1 MTALSRRDFLKLA
14 AVTGVVVSLGGCSL
28 LSPPAKLPDAS
39 HCAATGPGPDTEFDY
54 IVVGSGA
61 GGGPLAAN
69 LALAGYRV
77 LLLEAGGDTENA
89 HYSVPAFH
97 PLSTEDKDLQWN
109 YFVRHYATTVV
120 KIRTRS
126 EIRTEAFGIREPA
139 RSEAARRTMP

>member
-1 MTALSRRDFLKLA
+1 MMEDPMTPLTRRHFLKLA
-14 AVTGVVVSLGGCSL
+14 AATGIVVSLGGCSL
-28 LSPPAKLPDAS
+28 LSPSSKLPDAS
-39 HCAATGPGPDTEFDY
+39 HCVAAGAGPDTEYDY

-61 GGGPLAAN
+61 GGGPVAAN

-109 YFVRHYATTVV
+109 YFVRHYANDGRQS
-120 KIRTRS
+120 KDK
-126 EIRTEAFGIREPA
+126 
-139 RSEAARRTMP
+139 